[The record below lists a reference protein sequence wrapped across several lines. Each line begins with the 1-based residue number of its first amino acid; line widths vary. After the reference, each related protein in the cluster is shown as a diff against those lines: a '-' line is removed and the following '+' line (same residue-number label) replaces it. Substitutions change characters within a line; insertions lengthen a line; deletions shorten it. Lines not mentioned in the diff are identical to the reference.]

1 MPKKYVVRL
10 SDEERSQLSAMVKK
24 GKAAAYRIRHANI
37 LLKVDADGPGW
48 TDADVSA
55 AFSCHLNTVGNV
67 RRRLVGRGLEAAL
80 ERKPQESPSRERVF
94 DGNAEAQLI
103 ATACSE
109 PPEGCAKWTLQ
120 LLADRMVE
128 LKVVESVSR
137 KTVERTLKKRTAATP
152 SEGLG
157 NSAETQR
164 SIRGLHGRRAGHL
177 QLGVRRN
184 TSGGLHG

>member
-10 SDEERSQLSAMVKK
+10 SDEERSQLSALVKK

-48 TDADVSA
+48 TDEDVSA

-67 RRRLVGRGLEAAL
+67 RRRLVERGLEAAL
-80 ERKPQESPSRERVF
+80 ERKPQECPSRERVF
-94 DGNAEAQLI
+94 DGKAEAQLI

-120 LLADRMVE
+120 MLADRMVE
-128 LKVVESVSR
+128 LRVVESVSR
-137 KTVERTLKKRTAATP
+137 KTVERTLKKTNCSLTVR
-152 SEGLG
+152 
-157 NSAETQR
+157 SA
-164 SIRGLHGRRAGHL
+164 G
-177 QLGVRRN
+177 
-184 TSGGLHG
+184 